1 MTQANYDVAEF
12 QRLQKKLTH
21 LWPDMTFRTTD
32 GPPRTILVLS
42 SLSLEIPPSLA
53 PLVTAYEERYLCL
66 VLLLAKSP
74 KTRVVYVTS
83 QPMLPRLVDYYLQL
97 IPGLDRDELRE
108 RLAVVSISDNSFR
121 PLTQKILERPRVVQ
135 RLRNLLEGN
144 GRDLILPFITT
155 ELEASLALELQI
167 PVYGPDPQ
175 LAHLGTKT
183 GSREVFAAAGVDL
196 PVGIDGIHTDKDLVE
211 AASEIHAKTGARKF
225 IIKENEG
232 VSGLGNAILELTPDE
247 GASDIPAA
255 LTRLAPEDS
264 TWDAQSY
271 LEHLEPRGGVIEEFL
286 VADEARSPSVQMRA
300 SPLGEIE
307 ILSTH
312 DQILGGPNGQTYI
325 GCRFPA
331 DPLYATTL
339 VEPSLAIA
347 NELASRG
354 VFGRFGVDYVVT
366 QAAGSSADDV
376 RCAAVEIN
384 LRNGGTTHPALTL
397 QALTDA
403 SYEPEEARLMS
414 RGTSK
419 HYLATDHMH
428 HPSFSSLTPDDLLD
442 IIEENG
448 LGWDE
453 ETQTGVAFHMASAI
467 AVAGDV
473 GVTAIADSPRQSQ
486 WLYDA
491 AKHALIGATAD
502 PELSSD
508 AISADA
514 VPHRS

>member
-1 MTQANYDVAEF
+1 MPT
-12 QRLQKKLTH
+12 
-21 LWPDMTFRTTD
+21 
-32 GPPRTILVLS
+32 
-42 SLSLEIPPSLA
+42 SLA
-53 PLVTAYEERYLCL
+53 HLVTAYEERYLCL
-66 VLLLAKSP
+66 VLLLAKAQ

-121 PLTQKILERPRVVQ
+121 PLTQKILERPRVIQ

-144 GRDLILPFITT
+144 GRDIMLPFITS
-155 ELEASLALELQI
+155 ELEAKLALELQI

-175 LAHLGTKT
+175 LSQLGTKT

-196 PVGIDGIHTDKDLVE
+196 PVGIHGVHTEKDLVE
-211 AASEIHAKTGARKF
+211 AATEIHATTGARKF
-225 IIKENEG
+225 IVKENEG
-232 VSGLGNAILELTPDE
+232 VSGLVNAILELSPGEEVKDL
-247 GASDIPAA
+247 PAA
-255 LTRLAPEDS
+255 LARLAPEDQ

-286 VADEARSPSVQMRA
+286 IADEARSPSVQLRA

-312 DQILGGPNGQTYI
+312 DQVLGGPNGQTYL

-339 VEPSLAIA
+339 VEPSMAIA
-347 NELASRG
+347 HELASRG
-354 VFGRFGVDYVVT
+354 VIGRFGVDFVVT
-366 QAAGSSADDV
+366 KSADEL
-376 RCAAVEIN
+376 RCSAVEIN
-384 LRNGGTTHPALTL
+384 LRNGGTTHPTLTL

-403 SYEPEEARLMS
+403 SYEPEHARLMS

-502 PELSSD
+502 PEQTP
-508 AISADA
+508 
-514 VPHRS
+514 V

>member
-1 MTQANYDVAEF
+1 MTHAPYDVMEF
-12 QRLQKKLTH
+12 ARLQRHLIE
-21 LWPDMTFRTTD
+21 LWPDMTFRTTE
-32 GPPRTILVLS
+32 GPPRTILVIS
-42 SLSLEIPPSLA
+42 SLSLDMPPSLA

-66 VLLLAKSP
+66 VLLLAKAH

-83 QPMLPRLVDYYLQL
+83 QPMLPRLVDYYLGL
-97 IPGLDRDELRE
+97 IPGLDRNELRQ
-108 RLAVVSISDNSFR
+108 RLTVVSISDNSFR

-135 RLRNLLEGN
+135 RLRNALQGN
-144 GRDLILPFITT
+144 GRDLMLPFITT
-155 ELEASLALELQI
+155 ELEARLALALQI

-183 GSREVFAAAGVDL
+183 GSREIFAAAGVDL
-196 PVGIDGIHTDKDLVE
+196 PVGIHGIHTEKDLIE
-211 AASEIHAKTGARKF
+211 AANEIHAKTGARKF
-225 IIKENEG
+225 IVKENKG
-232 VSGLGNAILELTPDE
+232 VSGLGNAIVELTADE
-247 GASDIPAA
+247 DASDLPKA

-264 TWDAQSY
+264 TWDARSF

-286 VADEARSPSVQMRA
+286 IADEVRSPSVQMRA

-312 DQILGGPNGQTYI
+312 DQILGGPNGQTYL

-347 NELASRG
+347 HELASRG
-354 VFGRFGVDYVVT
+354 VFGRFAVDYVVT
-366 QAAGSSADDV
+366 EAVGTSPDEL
-376 RCAAVEIN
+376 RCSAVEIN
-384 LRNGGTTHPALTL
+384 LRNGGTTHPTLTL

-403 SYEPEEARLMS
+403 SYEAEQARLVS

-502 PELSSD
+502 PEQT
-508 AISADA
+508 
-514 VPHRS
+514 PT